1 MRLHPWMSQGGHKES
16 QDAVTESSS
25 IRVASV
31 EPKKLIPKPNQKS
44 AVNALLKHQM
54 RNNLRS

>member
-31 EPKKLIPKPNQKS
+31 EPKKLIQKPNQKS
-44 AVNALLKHQM
+44 AVNASTSEASNEKQL
-54 RNNLRS
+54 

>member
-31 EPKKLIPKPNQKS
+31 EPKKLIQKPNQKS
-44 AVNALLKHQM
+44 AVNASTSEASNEK
-54 RNNLRS
+54 